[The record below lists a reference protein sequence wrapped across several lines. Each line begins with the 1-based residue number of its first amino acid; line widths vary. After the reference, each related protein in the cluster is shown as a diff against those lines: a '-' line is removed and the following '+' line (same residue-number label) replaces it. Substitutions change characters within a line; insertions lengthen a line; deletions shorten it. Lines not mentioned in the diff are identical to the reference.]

1 MPLGQKH
8 ERELRQE
15 DQLRGGN
22 GHEAATASPAGQP
35 MPRAAN
41 AAGALRVPRK
51 KSDHLAWK
59 GNGDKGAPS
68 KHNYK
73 VKVKLNMN
81 RFLWTPAGDW
91 PATPLPLPVSGA
103 LTGQRPRPARPP
115 ARGRLGPESQEK
127 LRGVTHRL
135 PRPISKAGSD
145 FTKVKKHGFRFAEQ
159 SIRIHSYANKSIPPT
174 E

>member
-1 MPLGQKH
+1 
-8 ERELRQE
+8 
-15 DQLRGGN
+15 
-22 GHEAATASPAGQP
+22 

-41 AAGALRVPRK
+41 ATGALRVPRK

-81 RFLWTPAGDW
+81 RVFSGRLQATGLPRLSLCRSLARSQANDPA
-91 PATPLPLPVSGA
+91 
-103 LTGQRPRPARPP
+103 PP